1 MSNNRDDKRVW
12 FVTGASKG
20 LGLTLSKKLLG
31 EGFRVAAT
39 SRDAKALVEAI
50 GEKSDDFLPLEMDLS
65 NEQSVRAAIE
75 KTLDAFGE
83 INVVVN
89 NAGFGQTGTLEELS
103 DREARTSFDVNVFGT
118 LNVIRGVMPH
128 FRKRSSG
135 HIFNIS
141 SIGGYTA
148 NFPGWGVYCATK
160 FAVAALT
167 ESLAAEIK
175 QFGVRAT
182 IVYPGYFRTDFL
194 SKDSMREPENP
205 IAEYSDARES
215 EAQHKNELNG
225 NQPGD
230 PKKLAQ
236 VLIKIAAEANPPLH
250 LFLGS
255 DAYDAANQKIAAVQ
269 KDLETWKSLTTST
282 DYAAQSLSS
291 APQH

>member
-20 LGLTLSKKLLG
+20 LGLTLTKKLLG

-39 SRDAKALVEAI
+39 SRDAKSLVETI

-65 NEQSVRAAIE
+65 NEQSVSEAIN
-75 KTLDAFGE
+75 KTVDAFGE

-103 DREARTSFDVNVFGT
+103 DREARASFDVNVFGT
-118 LNVIRGVMPH
+118 LNVVRSVMPH
-128 FRKRSSG
+128 FRAQRAG

-148 NFPGWGVYCATK
+148 NFPGWGVYCASK

-175 QFGVRAT
+175 QFNVRAT

-194 SKDSMREPENP
+194 SKDSMRQPENP

-215 EAQHKNELNG
+215 EAQHKNELDG
-225 NQPGD
+225 NHPGD
-230 PKKLAQ
+230 PEKLAQ
-236 VLIKIAAEANPPLH
+236 VLIKIASEANPPLH

-255 DAYDAANQKIAAVQ
+255 DALESANQKIAAVQ

-282 DYAAQSLSS
+282 DFAAQNSSS